1 MNISKTA
8 AKMIETTRNAMVK
21 GQNGNLQNTLADPQ
35 IKLWTAEEIAKY
47 LGMSL
52 SFVYAHISKEKPQ
65 VMLRDGRICYYSQE
79 WVETLKSKPL
89 HPRIMKAKVKRIP
102 RKEAVEQ
109 FATEQPNHGSLFWR
123 LETTEKELVALKS
136 AYEDLLK
143 KLGI

>member
-52 SFVYAHISKEKPQ
+52 SFVYAHISKEKP
-65 VMLRDGRICYYSQE
+65 VLEAGNYRERFGGTEKCLRRPSQE
-79 WVETLKSKPL
+79 T
-89 HPRIMKAKVKRIP
+89 
-102 RKEAVEQ
+102 
-109 FATEQPNHGSLFWR
+109 
-123 LETTEKELVALKS
+123 
-136 AYEDLLK
+136 
-143 KLGI
+143 